1 MAVLTTFRHSG
12 NLTYREELDCLRA
25 LAVFLVIIYH
35 AKFTVHGINIFPG
48 GFIGVDVF
56 FVLSGYLIS
65 RILFS
70 QLKTDK
76 NILLYDFYARRARR
90 ILPALFVVLL
100 SSLPIAWFSLTP
112 GRLFEFAESIGTS
125 VLFISNLYFQNV
137 ATQYGA
143 ESSLLKPS
151 LHTWSLSVEE
161 QFYIIFPI
169 IIMLASRYAKHR
181 LYSVLICLTAISF
194 FYANYESYSSPTKS
208 FFAPLSRFWEL
219 GLGSLLAWNE
229 LHTKL
234 NRQSKANIFFVFIG
248 LAAIVLSA
256 MIFDENT
263 YHPSVATLLPISGA
277 LLIIRFGSSNNFMK
291 NVFLGRVLIGTGLI
305 SYSLYL
311 WHYPIFA
318 YFRINF
324 GEPTGY
330 HKILLIWLTVSLAVL
345 TYKFVEVPFRKKMS
359 KRKFRTLI
367 VLGFLIIMAPVLF
380 IVSQKQF
387 TDFWLKFGPNRIV
400 QHYAL
405 ISDAFARS
413 FAIETKCKFG
423 AVELSNDQILSRY
436 NECKAK
442 FETATVILGDSHA
455 INIFNAAVLSED
467 LQFVVGLVQGGCRPI
482 NCAET
487 GKNVYQKFLEINH
500 IFDHKDSII
509 FHQSGSHFVSDASGK
524 TDSNQVFIGGE
535 YAVEAALIKQT
546 SDFLTEIAASS
557 SASITWLGPFWEYG
571 FDPHDIVRDAVQG
584 RDIATYAE
592 INPRSI
598 EILQNVEDH
607 ISDLNMRLVAFL
619 PFEAFYKMNINAEVE
634 YNGGDC
640 FQFRDRDHFSSCGE
654 KIMSSRANW
663 ALLNED

>member
-1 MAVLTTFRHSG
+1 MNTFRNSG
-12 NLTYREELDCLRA
+12 HPTYREELDCLRA

-35 AKFTVHGINIFPG
+35 AKFTIHGINVFPG

-70 QLKTDK
+70 QLRMDK
-76 NILLYDFYARRARR
+76 NILLFDFYARRARR

-100 SSLPIAWFSLTP
+100 SSLPVAWFSLTP
-112 GRLFEFAESIGTS
+112 GRLFEFAESVGTS
-125 VLFISNLYFQNV
+125 LLFISNLYFQNV

-151 LHTWSLSVEE
+151 LHTWSLSIEE
-161 QFYIIFPI
+161 QFYIIFPVI
-169 IIMLASRYAKHR
+169 TLLVFRYAKHR
-181 LYSVLICLTAISF
+181 LYSVLICLTVISF
-194 FYANYESYSSPTKS
+194 FYANYESYSSTTKS

-229 LHTKL
+229 LHAKL
-234 NRQSKANIFFVFIG
+234 NQQPKAHFSFAFIG
-248 LAAIVLSA
+248 LVAIALSA

-263 YHPSVATLLPISGA
+263 YHPSVVTLLPISGA
-277 LLIIRFGSSNNFMK
+277 LLIIRFGSSNNFLK
-291 NVFLGRVLIGTGLI
+291 KVFLGRVLVGTGLI

-318 YFRINF
+318 FFRVNF
-324 GEPTGY
+324 GEPTDSQ
-330 HKILLIWLTVSLAVL
+330 KLILILLTLFLSLL
-345 TYKFVEVPFRKKMS
+345 TYKFVEVPFRTKMS
-359 KRKFRTLI
+359 KRKFLTVI
-367 VLGFLIIMAPVLF
+367 VLGFLLILMPVIF
-380 IVSQKQF
+380 IVSHKQF
-387 TDFWLKFGPNRIV
+387 TDFWLKFGPKRIV
-400 QHYAL
+400 QHYSL
-405 ISDAFARS
+405 ISDIFPQS
-413 FAIETKCKFG
+413 FAIETNCKFD
-423 AVELSNDQILSRY
+423 AVELPEDEIFSRY

-455 INIFNAAVLSED
+455 VNIFNAALLSED
-467 LQFVVGLVQGGCRPI
+467 LQFVVGLVKGGCRPI
-482 NCAET
+482 KCAET
-487 GKNVYQKFLEINH
+487 GQNVYDKFLKIH
-500 IFDHKDSII
+500 HVFDHKDSIV

-535 YAVEAALIKQT
+535 YGIETDSIKRT
-546 SDFLTEIAASS
+546 ADFLKEIAELSP
-557 SASITWLGPFWEYG
+557 ASITWLGPFLEYRY
-571 FDPHDIVRDAVQG
+571 DPHDIVRDAVQD
-584 RDIATYAE
+584 RDISTYAE

-598 EILQNVEDH
+598 EILQDVEDH
-607 ISDLNMRLVAFL
+607 IGDLNVRLVAFL
-619 PFEAFYKMNINAEVE
+619 PFEAFYKMSINAVIE

-663 ALLNED
+663 ALLHED